1 MERRSSQLT
10 KLNKLPV
17 WETTRCRPVT
27 LVSVTYGVDGQL
39 QQHVISGPK
48 LAFFCPYEEGLYL
61 LYRNRG
67 LQIASTCDR
76 RKCCITQVC
85 YCTEQHQCTHANIN
99 TTTTT
104 TEIEKKQ
111 RTTRQLARDYRY
123 GCLLA
128 WLRLYEAADEIR
140 SLRFCFLAHPRTL
153 SWDNIF
159 DKFAFYFDSEL
170 EEHYASMHS
179 YMYPAQT
186 RQPFDKG
193 VKECPRGFID
203 FVKDTW
209 REFLDC
215 GNHNFKPVMELLG
228 WGDEEIHTNATDMD
242 DLSDWDDA
250 DVPIHDHDRVLPNC
264 HKQLPMPEGNSDFD
278 LIEDLIEE
286 EFPRLKNTLKMPHQA
301 TRDSV
306 EQDNY
311 ILRDQV
317 ATRGRASSNSS
328 HSGQVKHIQERLPAP
343 VIIPPKNMLV
353 GRGLEDC
360 PFFAQEHD
368 DSHDCLADPRVALPC

>member
-1 MERRSSQLT
+1 MMKPMDRQLF

-17 WETTRCRPVT
+17 WETMRCRPVT
-27 LVSVTYGVDGQL
+27 LVSVTYGTDGQL

-48 LAFFCPYEEGLYL
+48 LAFFCPYEEGFYL

-85 YCTEQHQCTHANIN
+85 HCAEQHQCTHANIN
-99 TTTTT
+99 TITTTK
-104 TEIEKKQ
+104 TENKQ
-111 RTTRQLARDYRY
+111 SPTQQLAPDYRQ

-140 SLRFCFLAHPRTL
+140 SLRLCFLAHPRTL
-153 SWDNIF
+153 SWDNVF
-159 DKFAFYFDSEL
+159 DNLAFHFDSEL
-170 EEHYASMHS
+170 EEHYASTRS
-179 YMYPAQT
+179 YMYPAHT
-186 RQPFDKG
+186 RRPFDKG

-215 GNHNFKPVMELLG
+215 GNHNFKPVMTLLG
-228 WGDEEIHTNATDMD
+228 WGDEEIRTDDTDMD
-242 DLSDWDDA
+242 DISEWDDV
-250 DVPIHDHDRVLPNC
+250 DIPIHDHDHVLPNR
-264 HKQLPMPEGNSDFD
+264 HKQLPAPEGNSDFG

-286 EFPRLKNTLKMPHQA
+286 EFPWLKNTLQTPHQA
-301 TRDSV
+301 EQESV
-306 EQDNY
+306 KQEHCT
-311 ILRDQV
+311 LRDQA
-317 ATRGRASSNSS
+317 ATRRKVNSNS
-328 HSGQVKHIQERLPAP
+328 GYVEKAKHVQEGLPAP

-353 GRGLEDC
+353 GRGLEYC
-360 PFFAQEHD
+360 PFSAQEHD
-368 DSHDCLADPRVALPC
+368 DSHDRLADLRVALPC